1 MKSDGTI
8 YVLLAWALVSIIIFV
23 LAVGFA
29 GSFSEVFAIPS
40 EGDVMSIALWEIGWL
55 LLICPFILLA
65 ISFVNRV
72 FRSR

>member
-29 GSFSEVFAIPS
+29 GGFSEVFTIPS
-40 EGDVMSIALWEIGWL
+40 GGDAISIALWAIGWL
-55 LLICPFILLA
+55 LLICPFMLLA
-65 ISFVNRV
+65 IIFVNRI